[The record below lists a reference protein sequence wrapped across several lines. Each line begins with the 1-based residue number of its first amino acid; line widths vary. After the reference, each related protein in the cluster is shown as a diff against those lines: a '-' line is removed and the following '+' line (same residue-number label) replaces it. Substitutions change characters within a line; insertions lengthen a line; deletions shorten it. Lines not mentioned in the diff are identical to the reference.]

1 MLIPYTLLFWVLV
14 SLLIT
19 VHPDSETR
27 MAWFHVVMCGSGLL
41 LTARAVWKRRA
52 KLVLALLLA
61 LPTAIL
67 FGLLLYF
74 ALVRIL

>member
-1 MLIPYTLLFWVLV
+1 MLVPYTLLFWVLV

-19 VHPDSETR
+19 VHPAAEND

-41 LTARAVWKRRA
+41 LTARAVWRRRA
-52 KLVLALLLA
+52 RLVFALLLA
-61 LPTAIL
+61 LPTVFL

-74 ALVRIL
+74 ALTRIL